1 MVATLVGGR
10 RRRRRR
16 RMGRRTRKR
25 RKSRKSG
32 KMGSKSNP
40 YPSKAAAC
48 RGKKRGV
55 KHFKKKGRTL
65 KLKSK
70 KC

>member
-1 MVATLVGGR
+1 MVATLVGGKR
-10 RRRRRR
+10 RRRRSVRK
-16 RMGRRTRKR
+16 TRKR
-25 RKSRKSG
+25 RKTKKVG

>member
-10 RRRRRR
+10 RRKRRRSL
-16 RMGRRTRKR
+16 RRTRKR
-25 RKSRKSG
+25 RKSRKVG
-32 KMGSKSNP
+32 KMGSKGNP

-65 KLKSK
+65 KLKGKS
-70 KC
+70 C

>member
-1 MVATLVGGR
+1 MVATLVGGKR
-10 RRRRRR
+10 RRRRSVRK
-16 RMGRRTRKR
+16 TRKR
-25 RKSRKSG
+25 RKTKKVGR
-32 KMGSKSNP
+32 MGSKSNP

-48 RGKKRGV
+48 RGKKTGV

-65 KLKSK
+65 KLKAK